1 MALKTYCASAHR
13 KKDLQV
19 EVKAR
24 DFSIIVDE
32 PENSGGTN
40 TGMNPVEMLL
50 CSIGACQTITAVIF
64 ADFYGITLEDIQV
77 EIPGEMDSDGFFGND
92 PSIRPGFQ
100 KLHSVF
106 HIKSTAPKM
115 QIVQLL
121 KMVEKSCPVGDS
133 ISHGV
138 VLDEP
143 ELDLIS

>member
-77 EIPGEMDSDGFFGND
+77 EVTGEMDSDGFFGND

-106 HIKSTAPKM
+106 ILRALRLRCRSY
-115 QIVQLL
+115 
-121 KMVEKSCPVGDS
+121 SC
-133 ISHGV
+133 
-138 VLDEP
+138 
-143 ELDLIS
+143 

>member
-77 EIPGEMDSDGFFGND
+77 EVTGEMIHLFVRDFRNYIQFFILRALRLRCR
-92 PSIRPGFQ
+92 SY
-100 KLHSVF
+100 
-106 HIKSTAPKM
+106 
-115 QIVQLL
+115 
-121 KMVEKSCPVGDS
+121 SC
-133 ISHGV
+133 
-138 VLDEP
+138 
-143 ELDLIS
+143 

>member
-64 ADFYGITLEDIQV
+64 ADFYGITLE
-77 EIPGEMDSDGFFGND
+77 MC
-92 PSIRPGFQ
+92 IRDRIRTD
-100 KLHSVF
+100 VF
-106 HIKSTAPKM
+106 
-115 QIVQLL
+115 
-121 KMVEKSCPVGDS
+121 
-133 ISHGV
+133 
-138 VLDEP
+138 
-143 ELDLIS
+143 

>member
-77 EIPGEMDSDGFFGND
+77 EVTGEMDSDGFLEMIHLFVRDFRNYIQFFILRALRLRCR
-92 PSIRPGFQ
+92 SY
-100 KLHSVF
+100 
-106 HIKSTAPKM
+106 
-115 QIVQLL
+115 
-121 KMVEKSCPVGDS
+121 SC
-133 ISHGV
+133 
-138 VLDEP
+138 
-143 ELDLIS
+143 